1 MKLME
6 TDMSRKKGQTYSAEQ
21 KTKIV
26 LELLKEEETL
36 AQIATKYKITAQ
48 SITKWKKQFLENASL
63 AFEPAKAVQEFKDEI
78 KTKDEEIAELQ
89 KQLGKSVIEKE
100 WLAKKLE
107 SSVSFNK
114 RKGLVESE
122 LEITTTQQCKLLNI
136 SRASHY
142 YNPVPMSAINLK
154 IMHTIDEIATDNS
167 EYGYRFIHKELEQ
180 YGYSIGKDRVLK
192 YMQFMGIQ
200 AIYPR
205 KKCLTSIGNPEHK
218 VYEYLL
224 KPYWTRVGKTKQVY
238 VPTPNEV
245 WSGDI
250 TYIRTNGGFMY
261 LAAVIDWHTKAIL
274 AYKISNSMD
283 ATLATDVLKEAL
295 AKYPKPKIFNSDQG
309 SQYTSHEHTQVL
321 KDNEIE
327 ISMNGRGRSIDNIVI
342 ERFFRTLKHGNIY
355 ISDYQSIKELKE
367 GIKAY
372 MHKYNFKRFHSSIGY
387 QKPMNYY
394 LEYIKSVG

>member
-1 MKLME
+1 
-6 TDMSRKKGQTYSAEQ
+6 MSRKKGQTYSAEQ

-26 LELLKEEETL
+26 LELLKEEQTVAEL
-36 AQIATKYKITAQ
+36 ATKHKISSQ
-48 SITKWKKQFLENASL
+48 SIMKWKKQFLENASL
-63 AFEPAKAVQEFKDEI
+63 AFEPAKVVQEFKNELKSKDIEI
-78 KTKDEEIAELQ
+78 EDLQ
-89 KQLGKSVIEKE
+89 KQLGKSTMEKE

-114 RKGLVESE
+114 RKALVQSE

-136 SRASHY
+136 SRASY
-142 YNPVPMSAINLK
+142 YYEPVPISKQTLE

-167 EYGYRFIHKELEQ
+167 EYGYRFIHQQLLED
-180 YGYSIGKDRVLK
+180 GYSIGKDRVLK
-192 YMQFMGIQ
+192 YMQLMGIQ
-200 AIYPR
+200 AIYPS
-205 KKCLTSIGNPEHK
+205 KKRLTSIGNPEHK
-218 VYEYLL
+218 IYEYLL
-224 KPYWTRVGKTKQVY
+224 KPYWTKTSRTKQVY

-283 ATLATDVLKEAL
+283 ATLATDVLNEAL
-295 AKYPKPKIFNSDQG
+295 SKYPKPKIFNSDQG

-372 MHKYNFKRFHSSIGY
+372 MHKYNFKRFHSAIGY
-387 QKPMNYY
+387 KKPMNLY
-394 LEYIKSVG
+394 LEFIKKVG

>member
-1 MKLME
+1 ME
-6 TDMSRKKGQTYSAEQ
+6 IKMSRKKGQSYSAEQ

-26 LELLKEEETL
+26 LELLKEEETI
-36 AQIATKYKITAQ
+36 AQIATKYKIASQ

-63 AFEPAKAVQEFKDEI
+63 AFEPTRAVQEFKDEI
-78 KTKDEEIAELQ
+78 KSKDEEIAELQ
-89 KQLGKSVIEKE
+89 KQLGKSVVEKE

-107 SSVSFNK
+107 SSVSLNK
-114 RKGLVESE
+114 RKTLVENE
-122 LEITTTQQCKLLNI
+122 LELSKTIQCKLLHI
-136 SRASHY
+136 SRATHY
-142 YNPVPMSAINLK
+142 YKPVPISEHNLK

-167 EYGYRFIHKELEQ
+167 EYGYRYIHQQLLED
-180 YGYSIGKDRVLK
+180 GYNIGKDRVLK
-192 YMQFMGIQ
+192 YMQLMGIQ
-200 AIYPR
+200 ALYPT
-205 KKCLTSIGNPEHK
+205 KKRLTSIKNPEHTIFP
-218 VYEYLL
+218 YLL
-224 KPYWTRVGKTKQVY
+224 KEYWSRTGKTKQIY

-283 ATLATDVLKEAL
+283 ATLATDVLKTAL
-295 AKYPKPKIFNSDQG
+295 LKYPKPKIFNSDQG
-309 SQYTSHEHTQVL
+309 SQYTSYEHTQVL
-321 KDNEIE
+321 KQNDIQ

-367 GIKAY
+367 GVKNYID
-372 MHKYNFKRFHSSIGY
+372 KYNFKRFHSAIGY
-387 QKPMNYY
+387 QKPMNLY
-394 LEYIKSVG
+394 LEFIKNVG